1 MKKRTV
7 IYLLLFGISAAA
19 LAVIFVPVF
28 SEKKAQS
35 AAVDFL
41 NFYYTTESPEETIAA
56 DLIQNRQTPE
66 MTASALNNIYSDYMT
81 ANCMANSIADR
92 TLLEPDMAAVN
103 SSVTIACTNVTLNER
118 SESSSAK
125 RCYTY
130 TATITLTASDFAVRE
145 CSADGIVYLIQSEG
159 TWKID
164 YFNPQRAIAN
174 LIDMN

>member
-41 NFYYTTESPEETIAA
+41 NFYYTTES
-56 DLIQNRQTPE
+56 PE